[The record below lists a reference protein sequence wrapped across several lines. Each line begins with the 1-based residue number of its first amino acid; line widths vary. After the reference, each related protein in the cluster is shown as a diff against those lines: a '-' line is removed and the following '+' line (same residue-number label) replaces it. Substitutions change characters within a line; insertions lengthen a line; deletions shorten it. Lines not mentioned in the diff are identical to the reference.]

1 MKPIHD
7 QGLLDTSVVVD
18 LASLVGTGILPAES
32 YISTVTLAELSVG
45 PLIAKN
51 AAEQIARQSLLQLVE
66 AHFDPLAFDANS
78 ARIFGRLAAQLRASG
93 RKSSAKAFDTL
104 IAATA
109 IQHELPLF
117 TKNVSDFA
125 NIEGLVLVEVKE
137 NS

>member
-7 QGLLDTSVVVD
+7 QGLLDTSVVVEI
-18 LASLVGTGILPAES
+18 ASLVGTGILPAES

-51 AAEQIARQSLLQLVE
+51 AAEQIARQSVLQLVE
-66 AHFDPLAFDANS
+66 AHFDPLAFDAHS

-117 TKNVSDFA
+117 TKNVSGFA

>member
-1 MKPIHD
+1 MKPIHH

-18 LASLVGTGILPAES
+18 LAALVGKGILPAES

-51 AAEQIARQSLLQLVE
+51 ATEQIARQSVLQLVE
-66 AHFDPLAFDANS
+66 AHFDPLVFDANS
-78 ARIFGRLAAQLRASG
+78 ARIFGRLAAQLRNSG